1 METTKT
7 FLKEEVIFQQG
18 EISKNAYIIES
29 GKIGIYKENNYGK
42 RSLIGVLKKSALFG
56 EMGLIDKYPRS
67 ATAIA
72 LEKSE
77 LTVVDESRFSFL
89 CEHNPKFIVTLI
101 KTLTGRLRE
110 TLGQLN
116 NQDGQIIG
124 LTKATNKLQKK
135 AGQKL

>member
-18 EISKNAYIIES
+18 EISKKAYIIES
-29 GKIGIYKENNYGK
+29 GKIGIYKENTFGK
-42 RSLIGVLKKSALFG
+42 RSLIGILKKSALFG

-72 LEKSE
+72 LEKSK

-101 KTLTGRLRE
+101 KTLTSRLRE
-110 TLGQLN
+110 TLGQLKDPGE
-116 NQDGQIIG
+116 QQFSGS
-124 LTKATNKLQKK
+124 TKTTNKAQKK
-135 AGQKL
+135 AAHN